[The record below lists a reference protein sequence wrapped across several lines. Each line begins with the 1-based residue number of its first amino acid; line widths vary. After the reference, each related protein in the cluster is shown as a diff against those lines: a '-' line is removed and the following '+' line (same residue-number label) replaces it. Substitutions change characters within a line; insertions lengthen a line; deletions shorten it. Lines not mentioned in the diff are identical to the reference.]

1 LTPLFF
7 IAIILGGISLKMTV
21 KMMLLKTGET
31 LISDAKEVVRE
42 DQIRGYLLENPH
54 YVNTQ
59 EKNVLTEADTGNSN
73 YEIDVVLTPWLIL
86 SSDTKFVVSADY
98 IATICEPI
106 PSIKEMFL
114 KKTDNKLGVEGV
126 QDEIP
131 LTPTEVIN
139 E

>member
-1 LTPLFF
+1 
-7 IAIILGGISLKMTV
+7 MTI

>member
-1 LTPLFF
+1 LTLPFF
-7 IAIILGGISLKMTV
+7 IAIISGGISLKMTV

-31 LISDAKEVVRE
+31 LICDAKEVARE
-42 DQIRGYLLENPH
+42 EQVRGYLLENPH
-54 YVNTQ
+54 CVNTQ
-59 EKNVLTEADTGNSN
+59 EKNVLTESDTGNSN

-86 SSDTKFVVSADY
+86 SSDHKFVVSADY

-106 PSIKEMFL
+106 SSVKEMFL
-114 KKTDNKLGVEGV
+114 KKTENALSVEGV

-131 LTPTEVIN
+131 LSPTEIIN

>member
-1 LTPLFF
+1 
-7 IAIILGGISLKMTV
+7 MTV

-59 EKNVLTEADTGNSN
+59 EKNALTEADTGNSN

>member
-1 LTPLFF
+1 
-7 IAIILGGISLKMTV
+7 MTV

-31 LISDAKEVVRE
+31 LICDAKEVARE
-42 DQIRGYLLENPH
+42 EQVRGYLLENPH
-54 YVNTQ
+54 YVTTQ

-86 SSDTKFVVSADY
+86 SSDHKFVVSADY

-106 PSIKEMFL
+106 PSVKEMFL
-114 KKTDNKLGVEGV
+114 KKTENALAVEGV
-126 QDEIP
+126 QEEIP
-131 LTPTEVIN
+131 LSPTEVIN

>member
-1 LTPLFF
+1 
-7 IAIILGGISLKMTV
+7 MTI

-31 LISDAKEVVRE
+31 LISDVKEVARE
-42 DQIRGYLLENPH
+42 DQIRGYLLEHPH
-54 YVNTQ
+54 YVTTQ
-59 EKNVLTEADTGNSN
+59 EKNVLVESDTGNSN

-86 SSDTKFVVSADY
+86 SSDNKFVVSADY

-106 PSIKEMFL
+106 KSVKDMFL
-114 KKTDNKLGVEGV
+114 KKTENTLSIEGV

-131 LTPTEVIN
+131 LSPTEIIN

>member
-1 LTPLFF
+1 
-7 IAIILGGISLKMTV
+7 MTV

>member
-1 LTPLFF
+1 
-7 IAIILGGISLKMTV
+7 MTI

-31 LISDAKEVVRE
+31 LISDVKEVARE
-42 DQIRGYLLENPH
+42 DQIRGYLLEHPH
-54 YVNTQ
+54 YVTTQ
-59 EKNVLTEADTGNSN
+59 EKNVLVESDTGNSN

-86 SSDTKFVVSADY
+86 SSDNKFVVSADY

-106 PSIKEMFL
+106 KSVKDMFI
-114 KKTDNKLGVEGV
+114 KKTENNLSIEGV

-131 LTPTEVIN
+131 LSPTEIIN

>member
-1 LTPLFF
+1 
-7 IAIILGGISLKMTV
+7 MTV

-31 LISDAKEVVRE
+31 LICDAKEVARE
-42 DQIRGYLLENPH
+42 EQVRGYLLENPH
-54 YVNTQ
+54 CVNTQ
-59 EKNVLTEADTGNSN
+59 EKNVLTESDTGNSN

-86 SSDTKFVVSADY
+86 SSDHKFVVSADY

-106 PSIKEMFL
+106 SSVKEMFL
-114 KKTDNKLGVEGV
+114 KKTENALSVEGV

-131 LTPTEVIN
+131 LSPTEIIN